1 VKTSIGEAD
10 ILLQS
15 ACARFRPAIAGA
27 RIFTKQLL
35 AKNRGLCYGPGME
48 TTAARRTLDS
58 SAKRPRGRPR
68 KTLED
73 RDDGNRRQQLLSC
86 AATLFRRKGFG
97 GTSTRDIAAA
107 VGMQSGS
114 PFYHFKSKGALLYAV
129 MDEGMRS
136 AIARQERAIS
146 ASTRQQQAM
155 GGAQAAKPDDAA
167 RLRIL
172 IRNHFDVLLGPGSD
186 FIPVMLYEARSI
198 MPRQRTALAQLQSE
212 YEAPWIPV
220 LEALHA
226 CGRLKA
232 EVKLARLLMF
242 GALNWSAQWYDR
254 RKGASLDE
262 LTDAAIALFLAS
274 GETPQSNCRGE
285 TP

>member
-1 VKTSIGEAD
+1 MQTNVAHR
-10 ILLQS
+10 
-15 ACARFRPAIAGA
+15 A
-27 RIFTKQLL
+27 
-35 AKNRGLCYGPGME
+35 
-48 TTAARRTLDS
+48 LDS

-73 RDDGNRRQQLLSC
+73 RDDGNRRQQLLSS

-129 MDEGMRS
+129 MEEGMRS

-146 ASTRQQQAM
+146 VFTRHEEQASR
-155 GGAQAAKPDDAA
+155 AADAVKPDAA
-167 RLRIL
+167 ACLRIL

-198 MPRQRTALAQLQSE
+198 TPRQRTSLAQLQSE

-220 LEALHA
+220 LDALRD

-232 EVKLARLLMF
+232 DVKLARLLMF

-262 LTDAAIALFLAS
+262 LTDAAIALFLAGS
-274 GETPQSNCRGE
+274 EPPQVNSRGE
-285 TP
+285 TT